1 MWLHFIFIVMIPFTI
16 LFWLNS
22 SIYRKLSEQ
31 AVMLRR
37 TGQKHLRRRETRLG
51 RVSLTIVAV
60 YLLCHTPKLV
70 LTLCE
75 IIFKDAK
82 IVPALFEISHL
93 LLVIN
98 CSINFPIYYL
108 ATRGTCSNR

>member
-82 IVPALFEISHL
+82 VIKIFVTNTLFGKSKSNISGYCVKKSGLIH
-93 LLVIN
+93 I
-98 CSINFPIYYL
+98 
-108 ATRGTCSNR
+108 